1 MSDVNYLPALHVFVA
16 HRIGE
21 LEAGLTGGG
30 STIDELKRI
39 LKVIEGLEHQHQ
51 VFKKAFD
58 ELYDKGND
66 K

>member
-1 MSDVNYLPALHVFVA
+1 MSDVDYLPAIHIFVA
-16 HRIGE
+16 HRIGK
-21 LEAGLTGGG
+21 LEAGVTGGG

-39 LKVIEGLEHQHQ
+39 LKVIEGLEHQNL
-51 VFKKAFD
+51 VFKKAFN